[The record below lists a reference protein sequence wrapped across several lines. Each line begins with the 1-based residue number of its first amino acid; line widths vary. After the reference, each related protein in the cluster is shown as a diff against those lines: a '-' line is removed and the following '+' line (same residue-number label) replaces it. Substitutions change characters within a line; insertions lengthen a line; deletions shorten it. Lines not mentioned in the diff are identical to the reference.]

1 MIISICAIV
10 LIAVFFSVFNFRNK
24 FINVIMLYFCS
35 VCIMLFISVLYVSK
49 FVNYNESGAV
59 DLMMYL
65 YLAQLRLNVGQINLL
80 YNIAMIIYMFASLYF
95 LTLINNMKR
104 LKILLLFVMMSVF
117 YLYTNSHSFIWI
129 VYSKIYYAGPSNALW
144 KAVSLIISAVNI
156 TMIALAFVLP
166 FVFLIIYHMNT
177 RIYIK
182 KKNAVIYAICL
193 GTIDIY
199 MIYMF
204 IAGVFPTIASSNIS
218 NLGMPENLSENNI
231 PMNFPAFS
239 LFIIIFILMTI
250 LYFKPFNLYVL
261 MRRKEIARNAARIN
275 KNIRMTMHTH
285 KNAFIGIEKKAE
297 IAQVMIEMGEPEFVY
312 EQLAD
317 ISEQANESIHRI
329 ERMLDVLRD
338 PELLFEELDLSKC
351 IMSAVSKVS
360 IPQYISLKAD
370 ELPLGISV
378 RAGREQL
385 TEVFVNIIINAV
397 EAIEAKETAKSG
409 RIDISIINEG
419 EIVAVN
425 ITDDGCG
432 IPKSSYRDI
441 YKPFFSTK
449 STTNCGGIGLDYVK
463 RIIKSHR
470 GDVYVKSKVGCY
482 TMFQIVLPAVR
493 KEKNHGQVKNSR
505 LRRLQ
510 RNTRVH

>member
-10 LIAVFFSVFNFRNK
+10 LIATFFSVFNFRNK
-24 FINVIMLYFCS
+24 FINVIMLYFYS
-35 VCIMLFISVLYVSK
+35 VCMMMFISVLYVSK
-49 FVNYNESGAV
+49 FVNYTETGSV

-65 YLAQLRLNVGQINLL
+65 YLARLKLNVGQINLL
-80 YNIAMIIYMFASLYF
+80 YNIAMIIYIFASVYF
-95 LTLINNMKR
+95 IALIRNINR
-104 LKILLLFVMMSVF
+104 LKILPVFVIAGTF
-117 YLYTNSHSFIWI
+117 YTYTNSHSFIWI
-129 VYSKIYYAGPSNALW
+129 IYSKINYFTDSSALY
-144 KAVSLIISAVNI
+144 KTASVIISAINI
-156 TMIALAFVLP
+156 TIIALAFVLP
-166 FVFLIIYHMNT
+166 FVFLFIYYTNT
-177 RIYIK
+177 QIYTK
-182 KKNAVIYAICL
+182 KKNSVTYAICL
-193 GTIDIY
+193 GTVDIY

-204 IAGVFPTIASSNIS
+204 IAGVFPSISSSNIG
-218 NLGMPENLSENNI
+218 NLGIPETVSENNI

-239 LFIIIFILMTI
+239 LFIIIFILMII

-261 MRRKEIARNAARIN
+261 MRRREIARNTARIN
-275 KNIRMTMHTH
+275 KNIRMTLHTH
-285 KNAFIGIEKKAE
+285 KNAFIGIEKKTE
-297 IAQVMIEMGEPEFVY
+297 IARVMIEMGEPELVY
-312 EQLAD
+312 EQLTD

-338 PELLFEELDLSKC
+338 PKLIFEELDLSKC

-370 ELPLGISV
+370 ELPFGISV
-378 RAGREQL
+378 RAAREQL

-397 EAIEAKETAKSG
+397 EAIEAKKDGKSG
-409 RIDISIINEG
+409 SIDISIINEG

-432 IPKSSYRDI
+432 IPKSSYREI

-449 STTNCGGIGLDYVK
+449 STTDCGGIGLDYVK
-463 RIIKSHR
+463 RIVKSHR

-482 TMFQIVLPAVR
+482 TMFQIVLPAVK
-493 KEKNHGQVKNSR
+493 KEKSHGQVKNSR

-510 RNTRVH
+510 RNT